1 MQVVDDEG
9 LLAILNRPYFGKGQP
24 RQDYNLAKKRLSVI
38 DEFISRDRWESLCQE
53 ARAQSEKSLRESEVF
68 LDDCQRY
75 AQTAARK
82 LSERVEQLTLRMA
95 RQHEMD
101 SGQSLAEEVNMET
114 VLKNALLDGMVN
126 PRVTL
131 DSIGFYIVAG
141 RQPPQ
146 LGEETD
152 S

>member
-1 MQVVDDEG
+1 
-9 LLAILNRPYFGKGQP
+9 
-24 RQDYNLAKKRLSVI
+24 
-38 DEFISRDRWESLCQE
+38 
-53 ARAQSEKSLRESEVF
+53 
-68 LDDCQRY
+68 
-75 AQTAARK
+75 
-82 LSERVEQLTLRMA
+82 MA

-101 SGQSLAEEVNMET
+101 SEQSLAEEVNMET